1 MEGCEIFDRNR
12 GKSEKSCFSRFSS
25 FGPFLTKTGVGW
37 KMAPLAILWKGRA
50 RFPAASWYVRDY
62 HVRDTPLKSHHG
74 ETWLSCFPS
83 RNSVGSLNPLCNI
96 VDAGIRA
103 IGMTIPL
110 GSNVHVGLV
119 GPMGWITALSVTET
133 VLRSGRRLR
142 GGEERCRTGIQQP
155 CAGNKIYLSLFIL
168 VIWILLALIYVNYL
182 ATNDTGYT
190 FF

>member
-1 MEGCEIFDRNR
+1 MMSRATKWKI
-12 GKSEKSCFSRFSS
+12 SRFLKKSRKIRKIV
-25 FGPFLTKTGVGW
+25 FFQIFEFWPFSDQNGGRVKNG
-37 KMAPLAILWKGRA
+37 PLAILWKGRA

-96 VDAGIRA
+96 VDAGVRA

-119 GPMGWITALSVTET
+119 GPMGWITALPRYSPGTAW
-133 VLRSGRRLR
+133 GAGGK
-142 GGEERCRTGIQQP
+142 GGEELCRTGIQQP
-155 CAGNKIYLSLFIL
+155 CAGNKIFIN
-168 VIWILLALIYVNYL
+168 I
-182 ATNDTGYT
+182 
-190 FF
+190 

>member
-1 MEGCEIFDRNR
+1 MMSRATKWKI
-12 GKSEKSCFSRFSS
+12 SRFLKKSRKIRKIV
-25 FGPFLTKTGVGW
+25 FFQIFEFWPFSDQNGGRVKNG
-37 KMAPLAILWKGRA
+37 PLAILWKGRA

-96 VDAGIRA
+96 VDAGVRA

-133 VLRSGRRLR
+133 VLRSGRRQR
-142 GGEERCRTGIQQP
+142 GREERCRTGIQQP
-155 CAGNKIYLSLFIL
+155 CAGNKNLMITNFIILF
-168 VIWILLALIYVNYL
+168 
-182 ATNDTGYT
+182 
-190 FF
+190 